1 MSDTML
7 LGVLRM
13 PIHCWIDSELDQRQR
28 HSRYLEAADRIESD
42 EAKIL
47 ELRALIQRLSEN
59 KTTQWTKQRPTVPGF
74 YWVYQHKT
82 QRVVNVW
89 NLQGRLLT
97 NEDGGVPIEDNLY
110 AGSYWYGPIQAP
122 EFRL

>member
-47 ELRALIQRLSEN
+47 EQQAVIQQLSEN
-59 KTTQWTKQRPTVPGF
+59 KTVQWTKQRPTVPGF